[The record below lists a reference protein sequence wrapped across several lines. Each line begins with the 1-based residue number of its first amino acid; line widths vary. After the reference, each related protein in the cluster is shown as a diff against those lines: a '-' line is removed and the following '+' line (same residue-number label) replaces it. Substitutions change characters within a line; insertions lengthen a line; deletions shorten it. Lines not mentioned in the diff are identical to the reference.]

1 LLLFE
6 TVAEFVVITGGQA
19 DGTSTVGDDDDFGG
33 ESIFVLITV
42 RLSVDVVAD
51 DNGGLHDDVGGQWSF
66 VHWTDESWWPKWSRN
81 QNLMGK
87 TFLFLFLPGNKLDGV
102 KVGVVVTDERS
113 DAVGVTIVEHDDVVI
128 DGYFV
133 LNNESPIGR
142 LSLFVRIVVV
152 DDDGG
157 GEKNFVSSFP
167 LHWRVDWG
175 FK

>member
-1 LLLFE
+1 MK
-6 TVAEFVVITGGQA
+6 QK
-19 DGTSTVGDDDDFGG
+19 SK
-33 ESIFVLITV
+33 SY
-42 RLSVDVVAD
+42 
-51 DNGGLHDDVGGQWSF
+51 
-66 VHWTDESWWPKWSRN
+66 
-81 QNLMGK
+81 GK
-87 TFLFLFLPGNKLDGV
+87 TFLFFFLPGNKLDGV

-152 DDDGG
+152 DADGG

-167 LHWRVDWG
+167 LH
-175 FK
+175 